1 MCLHP
6 ASNMPAQ
13 KGREWDAVVVID
25 KGVGNQQD
33 KVRCLYCKSDFY
45 GSATR
50 IRKHI
55 INAKGGGIGACKGSL
70 PENFVA
76 ELRSLEKAKVEA
88 QREAEIRKKLEKNI
102 QSGKYV
108 QKRIPDNSTRA
119 LKLAA
124 DKSLARFFYAEGI
137 PFFKASSPHFKEMLR
152 CVSKS
157 PDYKPPERHTLS
169 TTLLD
174 EEYKAMQDSVT
185 LAFPPARPST
195 LVSDGWK
202 ATNHEPL
209 VNFIVCC
216 EQDRYDVILY
226 HFAFCFRAEL
236 Y

>member
-1 MCLHP
+1 M
-6 ASNMPAQ
+6 
-13 KGREWDAVVVID
+13 
-25 KGVGNQQD
+25 GNQQD

-124 DKSLARFFYAEGI
+124 DKSLARFFI
-137 PFFKASSPHFKEMLR
+137 F
-152 CVSKS
+152 V
-157 PDYKPPERHTLS
+157 
-169 TTLLD
+169 LL
-174 EEYKAMQDSVT
+174 
-185 LAFPPARPST
+185 
-195 LVSDGWK
+195 
-202 ATNHEPL
+202 
-209 VNFIVCC
+209 
-216 EQDRYDVILY
+216 
-226 HFAFCFRAEL
+226 
-236 Y
+236 

>member
-6 ASNMPAQ
+6 ASNNNMPAQ

-25 KGVGNQQD
+25 KGLGNQQD

-76 ELRSLEKAKVEA
+76 ELRSFMEKAKVEA

-124 DKSLARFFYAEGI
+124 DKSLAMFFYR
-137 PFFKASSPHFKEMLR
+137 FSLNFKQRYL
-152 CVSKS
+152 CV
-157 PDYKPPERHTLS
+157 
-169 TTLLD
+169 
-174 EEYKAMQDSVT
+174 
-185 LAFPPARPST
+185 
-195 LVSDGWK
+195 
-202 ATNHEPL
+202 
-209 VNFIVCC
+209 FIVCLYQQLNSIVNVLNRTLTY
-216 EQDRYDVILY
+216 ERNQTYLTHFSRKINVRTNYD
-226 HFAFCFRAEL
+226 
-236 Y
+236 

>member
-1 MCLHP
+1 
-6 ASNMPAQ
+6 MPAQ

-25 KGVGNQQD
+25 KGLGNQQD

-76 ELRSLEKAKVEA
+76 ELRSFMEKAKVEA

-124 DKSLARFFYAEGI
+124 DKSLAMFFYR
-137 PFFKASSPHFKEMLR
+137 FSLNFKQRYL
-152 CVSKS
+152 CV
-157 PDYKPPERHTLS
+157 
-169 TTLLD
+169 
-174 EEYKAMQDSVT
+174 
-185 LAFPPARPST
+185 
-195 LVSDGWK
+195 
-202 ATNHEPL
+202 
-209 VNFIVCC
+209 FIVCLYQQLNSIVNVLNRTLTYERNQTYLTHFSRKINVRTNYGYIC
-216 EQDRYDVILY
+216 VIILSRNY
-226 HFAFCFRAEL
+226 FPEKSWKLVTDNFPEVSKQITVAHYILRTTLFHAHVLLLHIFQ
-236 Y
+236 

>member
-1 MCLHP
+1 
-6 ASNMPAQ
+6 MPAQ

-102 QSGKYV
+102 QSEKYV
-108 QKRIPDNSTRA
+108 PNCISDQI
-119 LKLAA
+119 
-124 DKSLARFFYAEGI
+124 
-137 PFFKASSPHFKEMLR
+137 
-152 CVSKS
+152 
-157 PDYKPPERHTLS
+157 
-169 TTLLD
+169 LLN
-174 EEYKAMQDSVT
+174 
-185 LAFPPARPST
+185 L
-195 LVSDGWK
+195 
-202 ATNHEPL
+202 
-209 VNFIVCC
+209 
-216 EQDRYDVILY
+216 
-226 HFAFCFRAEL
+226 
-236 Y
+236 